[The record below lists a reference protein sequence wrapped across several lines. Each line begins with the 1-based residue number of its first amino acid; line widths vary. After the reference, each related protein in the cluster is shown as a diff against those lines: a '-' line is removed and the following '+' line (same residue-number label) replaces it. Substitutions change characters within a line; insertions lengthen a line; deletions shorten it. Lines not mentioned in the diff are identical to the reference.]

1 MPEGVLTSFTVYD
14 AYRYFAGQAELLMSQ
29 SMLSTDYLIPVDNI
43 IVLDRYSYNL
53 TNKSIFWL
61 AFIPFN
67 SIL

>member
-1 MPEGVLTSFTVYD
+1 MPEGVLTSFMVYD
-14 AYRYFAGQAELLMSQ
+14 AYRYVAGQAELLMSQ